1 MTAEQS
7 QSTEFIPGLARFEPV
22 YREEEDA
29 FSLWLVR
36 DLWPKRERTF
46 FSSRGWMGGGLV
58 RADQNR
64 KEMLEEIYFDGPR

>member
-1 MTAEQS
+1 MRAEQS

-36 DLWPKRERTF
+36 DGPKGKELF
-46 FSSRGWMGGGLV
+46 FFKGVDGWGSSKG
-58 RADQNR
+58 
-64 KEMLEEIYFDGPR
+64 KPK

>member
-1 MTAEQS
+1 MTAKQS

-36 DLWPKRERTF
+36 DPWPKRERTF
-46 FSSRGWMGGGLV
+46 FLQGGGWV
-58 RADQNR
+58 
-64 KEMLEEIYFDGPR
+64 GV